1 MNSDAAFAPAFHLP
15 GNFFPQ
21 RVSHLLGILWA
32 VLNRSSQKRDPKAD
46 RLQIEA
52 ALSGDPGFER
62 LVKAYESMVYR
73 TAFRFLG
80 QEADALDV
88 TQEVFIRV
96 HKSLSKF
103 RGDSSLSTWIY
114 AITANLSKNALRSRK
129 NRGKLQVLAPA
140 GEKTGANDWLDKATE
155 SESHWASRLAESH
168 EFQKRFQK
176 ALDHLPA
183 DYKEAVVLRDLEDLD
198 YEKIAEILKTGLGTV
213 KSRIARGRAHLRDQ
227 LKDWL

>member
-1 MNSDAAFAPAFHLP
+1 
-15 GNFFPQ
+15 
-21 RVSHLLGILWA
+21 
-32 VLNRSSQKRDPKAD
+32 
-46 RLQIEA
+46 
-52 ALSGDPGFER
+52 
-62 LVKAYESMVYR
+62 LVKAYETMVYR

-88 TQEVFIRV
+88 TQDVFIRI

-114 AITANLSKNALRSRK
+114 AITANLSKNALRSKK
-129 NRGKLQVLAPA
+129 NRGKFQVLAPA
-140 GEKTGANDWLDKATE
+140 SAGENESTKDWLEKAPE
-155 SESHWASRLAESH
+155 SESHCASRLAESH

-176 ALDHLPA
+176 ALDRLPP

-198 YEKIAEILKTGLGTV
+198 YEKIAAVLKTGLGTV
-213 KSRIARGRAHLRDQ
+213 KSRIARGRALLRDQ

>member
-1 MNSDAAFAPAFHLP
+1 MNFAPSFTPSFHLP
-15 GNFFPQ
+15 GNLFFQ
-21 RVSHLLGILWA
+21 RVSYRLGILWA
-32 VLNRSSQKRDPKAD
+32 VLNRLAQKRDPKAD

-62 LVKAYESMVYR
+62 LVKTYESMVYR

-114 AITANLSKNALRSRK
+114 AITANLSKNALRSKK

-140 GEKTGANDWLDKATE
+140 SEKGQANDWLEKSSE
-155 SESHWASRLAESH
+155 SESHWASRLTESH
-168 EFQKRFQK
+168 EFQKDFQK
-176 ALDHLPA
+176 ALDRLPV